1 MIRRQ
6 KSGFTLMELMV
17 YMAILGFIVI
27 VAGRAFSDSTKFR
40 IRTQNILNATQAA
53 ENVATLFKADV
64 AQTGAKSSKAAS
76 PQASTDAFYVS
87 SIPTLY
93 ILPNPAS
100 GAGSEADSS
109 SYTITHNKNGQTGM
123 DELVFKRMRY
133 NADGTFGGVEE
144 ITWSAKDKV
153 LSRSCKT
160 LEGTGTEQCPGP
172 GQDALTVE
180 IADHVEKFVVKQ
192 AKPTVVYSAV
202 SVLPSSN
209 ASEKNFRLIP
219 RYGEEDFAYLDVSPA
234 AGGTSLTLTGFAP
247 NYDFSEENPHPL
259 LNQRNGNQ
267 VFLATNSTSGD
278 WKALCEKVTLE
289 PDVEYEISFSMPY
302 SADASRMFCP
312 GRDHMSVGFRS
323 ATDGSKPAGL
333 EDFLF
338 FPPTLDGAS
347 TGVRSMR
354 FSVASTIANV
364 CLAFTFASYSPVVAN
379 GKIQL
384 KEVALKKIPSSNY
397 VFEDN
402 DAIAVADKKNVK
414 ALKLELQIGYG
425 GKKDA
430 NGADQPGETGEVEM
444 VIPIPSN
451 GPRD

>member
-17 YMAILGFIVI
+17 YMAILGIIVI

-40 IRTQNILNATQAA
+40 IRTQNILKATQEA

-64 AQTGAKSSKAAS
+64 AQTGAKSSKANS

-133 NADGTFGGVEE
+133 NADGTYSGVEE
-144 ITWSAKDKV
+144 ITWVAKDKV
-153 LSRSCKT
+153 LTRSCKT
-160 LEGTGTEQCPGP
+160 IEGTGNEQCPDDNP
-172 GQDALTVE
+172 ATVE

-192 AKPTVVYSAV
+192 AKPTTVSGAE

-209 ASEKNFRLIP
+209 AAEKNFRLIP
-219 RYGEEDFAYLDVSPA
+219 RYNEEDFMYLDVSPA
-234 AGGTSLTLTGFAP
+234 EGGTTLSLTGFAP
-247 NYDFSEENPHPL
+247 NYDFSSDNPQPL

-278 WKALCEKVTLE
+278 WKSLCKKVTLV
-289 PDVEYEISFSMPY
+289 PNVEYEISFAMPY
-302 SADASRMFCP
+302 SEDGSRMFCP

-323 ATDGSKPAGL
+323 ATDGSKPDGL
-333 EDFLF
+333 EDFFF
-338 FPPTLDGAS
+338 FPPTLPGAS
-347 TGVRSMR
+347 TGERSMR
-354 FSVASTIANV
+354 FTVANTIENV
-364 CLAFTFASYSPVVAN
+364 CLAFTFASYSPIVAS
-379 GKIQL
+379 GKIKL
-384 KEVALKKIPSSNY
+384 KDVALKKIPSSSY
-397 VFEDN
+397 VFEEN

-414 ALKLELQIGYG
+414 ALKLELRIGHG

-430 NGADQPGETGEVEM
+430 DGADQPGETGEVEM